1 MDQKQLAADL
11 FNSTWNLIDKHDR
24 DEEETLKMIHM
35 AHASRYLWG
44 EVGSFREWTRGE
56 WLISR
61 VYAIAEMGE
70 AALYHGKYA
79 LKYSIQGKVGALDDA
94 FAFEAVARAYSVLGD
109 DEQKKEYIEKAK
121 EAAKDIERKDDYDY
135 FMSEL
140 ATIK

>member
-35 AHASRYLWG
+35 AHALRYLWG

-94 FAFEAVARAYSVLGD
+94 FAFEAVARAYTVLGD